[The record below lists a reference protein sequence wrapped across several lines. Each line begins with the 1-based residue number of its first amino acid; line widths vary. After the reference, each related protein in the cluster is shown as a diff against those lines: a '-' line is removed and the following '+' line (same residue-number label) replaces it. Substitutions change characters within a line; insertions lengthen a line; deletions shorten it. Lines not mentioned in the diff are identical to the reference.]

1 MSSSGNACRDFLANF
16 IEFSSRNRFN
26 PAAIMTTQSTS
37 RRAAFYMFL
46 VSLCS
51 AVLILCACKSTPTV
65 PPTAEDLNPPLLQL
79 APGDV
84 VDITFAGATNMSG
97 MHRIGPEGTI
107 NMPLVGQ
114 VEASGKSTEQLQ
126 SHLMAQYVNELK
138 DTNIIVSLVGSGNV
152 VYIDGAILRPGK
164 MMLERPLTALEA
176 IEEAGGFAETANKKK
191 VTIIRYKGLTNSV
204 IHLNLEPVLTGQHV
218 PPFYL
223 KPRDIIHVPTK
234 VQWF

>member
-1 MSSSGNACRDFLANF
+1 M
-16 IEFSSRNRFN
+16 
-26 PAAIMTTQSTS
+26 MTQSTS
-37 RRAAFYMFL
+37 RRATVYMLF
-46 VSLCS
+46 VSIFS
-51 AVLILCACKSTPTV
+51 AVLILCACKSSPTI
-65 PPTAEDLNPPLLQL
+65 PPTTEDLNPPLLQL

-84 VDITFAGATNMSG
+84 VDVTFPGATNMSG

-107 NMPLVGQ
+107 NMPLIGQ
-114 VEASGKSTEQLQ
+114 VEATGKSTEQLQ
-126 SHLMAQYVNELK
+126 AHLMAQYMNELK

-164 MMLERPLTALEA
+164 ILLERPLTALEA
-176 IEEAGGFAETANKKK
+176 IEESGGFAETANRKK

-204 IHLNLEPVLTGQHV
+204 IHLNFEPVLTGQHV

>member
-1 MSSSGNACRDFLANF
+1 
-16 IEFSSRNRFN
+16 
-26 PAAIMTTQSTS
+26 MTTNSTT
-37 RRAAFYMFL
+37 RRAGVYMFI
-46 VSLCS
+46 VSLFS
-51 AVLILCACKSTPTV
+51 AILLFSACKSTPSV

-84 VDITFAGATNMSG
+84 VDITFTGATNMSG

-107 NMPLVGQ
+107 NMPIIGQ
-114 VEASGKSTEQLQ
+114 IEATGKSTEQLQ
-126 SHLMAQYVNELK
+126 AHLMSQYVNELK

-164 MMLERPLTALEA
+164 IMLERPLTALEA

-191 VTIIRYKGLTNSV
+191 VTIVRYKGLTNSV
-204 IHLNLEPVLTGQHV
+204 IHLNLEPVLTGEHV